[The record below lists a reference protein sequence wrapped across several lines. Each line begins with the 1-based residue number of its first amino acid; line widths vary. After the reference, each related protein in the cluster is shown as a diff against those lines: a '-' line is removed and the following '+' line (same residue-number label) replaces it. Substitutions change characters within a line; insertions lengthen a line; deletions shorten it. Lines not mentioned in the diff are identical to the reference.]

1 VRVGSDNL
9 KHRPRR
15 DHAQP
20 CLSLNYA
27 DTTQASFDNPFC
39 PCRRGIDTGNLLPC
53 GKGARVAGICG
64 WTSPQQA
71 STFRTLAPSR
81 KLSLYRI
88 AHAIQSTR
96 LATGGDLGRYS
107 VFTASPR
114 HIATDVETFP
124 PSPAMREEICS
135 WRALRRVTA
144 DISDKRAILHTRYF
158 NPPPHVTLI
167 SERPRLP
174 QHCVFRRA
182 SIASSAHDQYT
193 ASLKCLSTKR
203 LQPEILPLARFFR
216 EVIEKDLCHE
226 PLQNLWM
233 VDIARV
239 AIQRPSPCVGP

>member
-1 VRVGSDNL
+1 MSVSQGYRHKKSPPLWKRSARGGHMRLDP
-9 KHRPRR
+9 RP
-15 DHAQP
+15 
-20 CLSLNYA
+20 
-27 DTTQASFDNPFC
+27 
-39 PCRRGIDTGNLLPC
+39 
-53 GKGARVAGICG
+53 AGHD
-64 WTSPQQA
+64 
-71 STFRTLAPSR
+71 FRTLAPPH

-96 LATGGDLGRYS
+96 FATGGDLGRFG
-107 VFTASPR
+107 VFTASLR
-114 HIATDVETFP
+114 RIATDAETFP

-144 DISDKRAILHTRYF
+144 DIFDKRAILHTRYF

-239 AIQRPSPCVGP
+239 AIQRPSPCIGP